1 MPLSDLCQQC
11 SSASGS
17 EATGSDLEA
26 LNSDDGRSSE
36 SSSSTSSSVPSPV
49 RKLARRQK
57 QTLNARKARI
67 RNATARRLSKHAVIN
82 PPPHRAEMYQSDL
95 HGSSD
100 INKPGVKQL
109 LWRFR
114 RIRLLVS
121 YLKAWCQAVA
131 SFFCQHEVSHVV
143 LTAVVDDTNIRV
155 AEVPSS
161 TVPTWRL
168 SRVTAVMNCCQQLLV
183 SFREKPGQGDNTGQD
198 VNDNDNDTGWSLKFF
213 TVQTPMIALPKSDRD
228 TLSVHLMGRLLFF
241 LGKVSRA
248 YQSMGL
254 PADLSLQARLQGVI
268 LVFDSLKTNIA
279 MMKQFREV
287 VHQHHN
293 EDVAVKGNNFHPM
306 LPVCC
311 LLHQLALARQP
322 MLLGLSGYW
331 STVVRLSH
339 LFESN
344 SFRNNFRVSLLRVL
358 CKNFIYIPVA
368 EMPNESCEWR
378 AERVRMYRY
387 THESSK
393 RIQLH
398 NSLSKFDNGNPTV
411 PSLVHYCQGHCC
423 RGDCQTDKENYA
435 LAQICKLY
443 MLLFSY
449 GFPVPL
455 TYRWVHAQRALQYM
469 KEIWDWMIMSDF
481 KLFVVC
487 CGKVQIHFGF

>member
-1 MPLSDLCQQC
+1 MV
-11 SSASGS
+11 SSCC
-17 EATGSDLEA
+17 
-26 LNSDDGRSSE
+26 
-36 SSSSTSSSVPSPV
+36 
-49 RKLARRQK
+49 K
-57 QTLNARKARI
+57 
-67 RNATARRLSKHAVIN
+67 
-82 PPPHRAEMYQSDL
+82 
-95 HGSSD
+95 
-100 INKPGVKQL
+100 
-109 LWRFR
+109 
-114 RIRLLVS
+114 
-121 YLKAWCQAVA
+121 
-131 SFFCQHEVSHVV
+131 FFCQHEVSHVV

-469 KEIWDWMIMSDF
+469 KEIWD
-481 KLFVVC
+481 
-487 CGKVQIHFGF
+487 